1 MTAPSPAPSAE
12 TGVVPN
18 VGTSAV
24 PSPEA
29 GAVRSAQER
38 AVPDPG
44 PGAAPVLDVRSLD
57 TVLHTPDGRELH
69 ILHGVS
75 LTIDAGEC
83 LGVVGESGS
92 GKSVLARTVLGVH
105 PRTTTVTTSGQV
117 LLHGEDLL
125 DTTPVRRSEL
135 LGTGVAMVHQDPM
148 TSLNPVVRIADQVTE
163 SLTNRRQL
171 SRRARRE
178 RAAELLAAVDVPDPA
193 RRARAYPHELSGG
206 LRQRVGIAAAL
217 AGSPALLLADEPTT
231 ALDVTVQ
238 RTVLDLL
245 DRHRETR
252 GLATLLIT
260 HDIGLLY
267 GRARRVAVM
276 YGGRIVETGPTE
288 IVTERPAHPYTAAL
302 LRSVPRV
309 TGPLRRTLPA
319 IPGTPPD
326 LSRPATGCPFAPRCE
341 RAEAVCSTTTP
352 PVHPAGPGHTATC
365 HFPLTRAENAA

>member
-1 MTAPSPAPSAE
+1 MTAP
-12 TGVVPN
+12 
-18 VGTSAV
+18 
-24 PSPEA
+24 
-29 GAVRSAQER
+29 
-38 AVPDPG
+38 
-44 PGAAPVLDVRSLD
+44 VLEVRSLD
-57 TVLHTPDGRELH
+57 TTLHTPDGRTLH
-69 ILHGVS
+69 VLHGIDLS
-75 LTIDAGEC
+75 IDAGEC

-105 PRTTTVTTSGQV
+105 PRTTRATATGRI
-117 LLHGEDLL
+117 LLNGEDLL
-125 DTTPVRRSEL
+125 TAAPRRRAEL

-163 SLTNRRQL
+163 SLTNRR
-171 SRRARRE
+171 RMPRRE
-178 RAAELLAAVDVPDPA
+178 RLRTAAELLAAVDVPDPA

-245 DRHRETR
+245 DRHRGTR

-267 GRARRVAVM
+267 GRARRIAVM

-288 IVTERPAHPYTAAL
+288 AVTEAPAHPYTAAL

-309 TGPLRRTLPA
+309 TGPLRRVLPA
-319 IPGTPPD
+319 VAGSPPD
-326 LSRPATGCPFAPRCE
+326 LSRPAAGCPFAPRCE
-341 RAEAVCSTTTP
+341 RAEAVCSTDAP
-352 PVHPAGPGHTATC
+352 PLHRAGDGHTAAC
-365 HFPLTRAENAA
+365 HFPLTVLPGPASAPSAPSAVSASSAASVPKAQETV

>member
-1 MTAPSPAPSAE
+1 MTAAPSTA
-12 TGVVPN
+12 
-18 VGTSAV
+18 A
-24 PSPEA
+24 
-29 GAVRSAQER
+29 
-38 AVPDPG
+38 PG
-44 PGAAPVLDVRSLD
+44 APVLDVRSLD
-57 TVLHTPDGRELH
+57 TVLHTPDGRALH
-69 ILHGVS
+69 VLHGVG
-75 LTIDAGEC
+75 LTIGAGEC

-105 PRTTTVTTSGQV
+105 PRTARVTATGQV
-117 LLHGEDLL
+117 LLRGEDLL
-125 DTTPVRRSEL
+125 SAAPARRAAL

-163 SLTNRRQL
+163 ALTNRSPL

-178 RAAELLAAVDVPDPA
+178 TATELLAAVDVPDPA

-267 GRARRVAVM
+267 GRARRIAVM

-288 IVTERPAHPYTAAL
+288 AVTERPAHPYTAAL

-319 IPGTPPD
+319 IAGSPPD
-326 LSRPATGCPFAPRCE
+326 LSRPPAGCPFAPRCE
-341 RAEAVCSTTTP
+341 RAEAACTTTVP
-352 PVHPAGPGHTATC
+352 PVHHAGAGHSASC
-365 HFPLTRAENAA
+365 HFPLLPVPASPSENAA

>member
-1 MTAPSPAPSAE
+1 MTAP
-12 TGVVPN
+12 
-18 VGTSAV
+18 
-24 PSPEA
+24 
-29 GAVRSAQER
+29 
-38 AVPDPG
+38 
-44 PGAAPVLDVRSLD
+44 VLEVRSLD
-57 TVLHTPDGRELH
+57 TTLHTPDGRALH
-69 ILHGVS
+69 VLHGID

-92 GKSVLARTVLGVH
+92 GKSVLARTVLGIH
-105 PRTTTVTTSGQV
+105 PRTTRVTSTGQV
-117 LLHGEDLL
+117 LLDGEDLL
-125 DTTPVRRSEL
+125 TAAPARRAEL

-163 SLTNRRQL
+163 SLTNRRRL

-178 RAAELLAAVDVPDPA
+178 TATELLAAVDVPDPA

-245 DRHRETR
+245 DRHREDR

-267 GRARRVAVM
+267 GRARRIAVM
-276 YGGRIVETGPTE
+276 YGGRVVETGPTE
-288 IVTERPAHPYTAAL
+288 AVTERPAHPYTAAL

-319 IPGTPPD
+319 IPGSPPD
-326 LSRPATGCPFAPRCE
+326 LSRPLPGCPFAPRCE
-341 RAEAVCSTTTP
+341 RAETVCTTDAP
-352 PVHPAGPGHTATC
+352 PVHRAGPGRTASC
-365 HFPLTRAENAA
+365 HFPLTPLEKTVTATPATTATESAA

>member
-1 MTAPSPAPSAE
+1 MT
-12 TGVVPN
+12 
-18 VGTSAV
+18 
-24 PSPEA
+24 
-29 GAVRSAQER
+29 
-38 AVPDPG
+38 
-44 PGAAPVLDVRSLD
+44 APVLDVRSLGTTLD
-57 TVLHTPDGRELH
+57 TPDGRSLH
-69 ILHGVS
+69 ILHGID

-105 PRTTTVTTSGQV
+105 PRTTRVATTGQV
-117 LLHGEDLL
+117 LFQGEELL
-125 DTTPVRRSEL
+125 AATPDRRAEL

-148 TSLNPVVRIADQVTE
+148 TSLNPVIRIADQITE
-163 SLTNRRQL
+163 SITNRRRL

-178 RAAELLAAVDVPDPA
+178 TATELLAAVDVPDPA

-206 LRQRVGIAAAL
+206 LRQRAGIAAAL

-267 GRARRVAVM
+267 GRARRIAVM

-288 IVTERPAHPYTAAL
+288 VVTERPAHPYTAAL

-319 IPGTPPD
+319 IPGSPPD
-326 LSRPATGCPFAPRCE
+326 LSHPAAGCPFAPRCE
-341 RAEAVCSTTTP
+341 RAQAVCATAAAA
-352 PVHPAGPGHTATC
+352 VHLAGPGHTASC
-365 HFPLTRAENAA
+365 HFPLTMSENAA

>member
-1 MTAPSPAPSAE
+1 MT
-12 TGVVPN
+12 T
-18 VGTSAV
+18 
-24 PSPEA
+24 
-29 GAVRSAQER
+29 
-38 AVPDPG
+38 
-44 PGAAPVLDVRSLD
+44 PVLDVRSLD
-57 TVLHTPDGRELH
+57 TTIHTPDGRALRVLH
-69 ILHGVS
+69 DVS
-75 LTIDAGEC
+75 LTVDVGEC

-105 PRTTTVTTSGQV
+105 PRTARVESTGTV
-117 LLHGEDLL
+117 LLNGEELL
-125 DTTPVRRSEL
+125 TATAARRGEL

-163 SLTNRRQL
+163 SLTNRRRL
-171 SRRARRE
+171 GRRARRE
-178 RAAELLAAVDVPDPA
+178 LAAELLAAVDVPDPA

-217 AGSPALLLADEPTT
+217 AGQPALLLADEPTT

-260 HDIGLLY
+260 HDIGLLS
-267 GRARRVAVM
+267 GRARRTAVM
-276 YGGRIVETGPTE
+276 YGGRIVESGPTE
-288 IVTERPAHPYTAAL
+288 EVTARPAHPYTAAL

-319 IPGTPPD
+319 VPGSPPD
-326 LSRPATGCPFAPRCE
+326 LSRPAGGCPFAPRCE
-341 RAEAVCSTTTP
+341 LVRPLCHTAAP
-352 PVHPAGPGHTATC
+352 PVRQVGPGQTAAC
-365 HFPLTRAENAA
+365 HFPLTTTENTV

>member
-1 MTAPSPAPSAE
+1 MT
-12 TGVVPN
+12 
-18 VGTSAV
+18 
-24 PSPEA
+24 
-29 GAVRSAQER
+29 
-38 AVPDPG
+38 
-44 PGAAPVLDVRSLD
+44 PVLEVRSLD
-57 TVLHTPDGRELH
+57 TTLHTPDGRDLH
-69 ILHGVS
+69 VLHGVG

-105 PRTTTVTTSGQV
+105 PRTTRATATGSV
-117 LLHGEDLL
+117 LLNGEELL
-125 DTTPVRRSEL
+125 TATAARRAEL

-163 SLTNRRQL
+163 SLTNRR
-171 SRRARRE
+171 RIPRRE
-178 RAAELLAAVDVPDPA
+178 RLRTAAELLAAVDVPDPA

-267 GRARRVAVM
+267 GRARRIAVM

-288 IVTERPAHPYTAAL
+288 EVTGNPAHPYTAAL

-319 IPGTPPD
+319 VAGSPPD
-326 LSRPATGCPFAPRCE
+326 LSRPDPGCPFAPRCE
-341 RAEAVCSTTTP
+341 RARSVCSTDAP
-352 PVHPAGPGHTATC
+352 PVHRAAAGHTAVC
-365 HFPLTRAENAA
+365 HFPLAPAAPVEETAA

>member
-1 MTAPSPAPSAE
+1 MTS
-12 TGVVPN
+12 
-18 VGTSAV
+18 
-24 PSPEA
+24 
-29 GAVRSAQER
+29 
-38 AVPDPG
+38 
-44 PGAAPVLDVRSLD
+44 PVLEVRSLD
-57 TVLHTPDGRELH
+57 TTLHTPDGRALH
-69 ILHGVS
+69 VLHGID

-105 PRTTTVTTSGQV
+105 PRTTRATATGEV
-117 LLHGEDLL
+117 LLNGEDLL
-125 DTTPVRRSEL
+125 TAGAARRGEL

-163 SLTNRRQL
+163 SLTNRR
-171 SRRARRE
+171 RIPRRE
-178 RAAELLAAVDVPDPA
+178 RLRTAAELLAAVDVPDPA

-267 GRARRVAVM
+267 GRARRIAVM
-276 YGGRIVETGPTE
+276 YGGRVVETGPTE
-288 IVTERPAHPYTAAL
+288 AVTENPAHPYTAAL

-319 IPGTPPD
+319 VAGSPPD
-326 LSRPATGCPFAPRCE
+326 LSKPIPGCPFAPRCE
-341 RAEAVCSTTTP
+341 RAEAVCSTDAP
-352 PVHPAGPGHTATC
+352 PLHRAGAGHTAAC
-365 HFPLTRAENAA
+365 HFPLTPSAALPAKAEETAA

>member
-1 MTAPSPAPSAE
+1 MT
-12 TGVVPN
+12 T
-18 VGTSAV
+18 
-24 PSPEA
+24 
-29 GAVRSAQER
+29 
-38 AVPDPG
+38 
-44 PGAAPVLDVRSLD
+44 PVLDVRSLD
-57 TVLHTPDGRELH
+57 TTIHTPDGRALH
-69 ILHGVS
+69 ILHDVS
-75 LTIDAGEC
+75 LTVDVGEC

-105 PRTTTVTTSGQV
+105 ARTTRVESTGTV
-117 LLHGEDLL
+117 LLNGEDLL
-125 DTTPVRRSEL
+125 TATAARRGEL

-163 SLTNRRQL
+163 SLTNRRRL
-171 SRRARRE
+171 GRRARRE
-178 RAAELLAAVDVPDPA
+178 LAAELLAAVDVPDPA

-217 AGSPALLLADEPTT
+217 AGQPALLLADEPTT

-267 GRARRVAVM
+267 GRARRTAVM

-288 IVTERPAHPYTAAL
+288 EVTERPAHPYTAAL

-319 IPGTPPD
+319 VPGSPPD
-326 LSRPATGCPFAPRCE
+326 LSRPAGGCSFAPRCE
-341 RAEAVCSTTTP
+341 LARPLCTTAAP
-352 PVHPAGPGHTATC
+352 PVQQVGPGQTAAC
-365 HFPLTRAENAA
+365 HFPLTTMENAA

>member
-1 MTAPSPAPSAE
+1 MT
-12 TGVVPN
+12 T
-18 VGTSAV
+18 
-24 PSPEA
+24 
-29 GAVRSAQER
+29 
-38 AVPDPG
+38 
-44 PGAAPVLDVRSLD
+44 PVLDVRSLD
-57 TVLHTPDGRELH
+57 TTIHTPDGRALH
-69 ILHGVS
+69 ILHDVS
-75 LTIDAGEC
+75 LTIEAGEC

-105 PRTTTVTTSGQV
+105 ARTTRVESTGTV
-117 LLHGEDLL
+117 LLNGEDLL
-125 DTTPVRRSEL
+125 TATSARRGEL

-163 SLTNRRQL
+163 SLTNRRRL
-171 SRRARRE
+171 GRRARRE
-178 RAAELLAAVDVPDPA
+178 LATELLAAVDVPDPA

-217 AGSPALLLADEPTT
+217 AGQPALLLADEPTT

-267 GRARRVAVM
+267 GRARRIAVM
-276 YGGRIVETGPTE
+276 YGGRIVETGPTGE
-288 IVTERPAHPYTAAL
+288 VTEWPAHPYTAAL

-319 IPGTPPD
+319 IPGSPPD
-326 LSRPATGCPFAPRCE
+326 LSRPAAGCPFAPRCE
-341 RAEAVCSTTTP
+341 LARAVCTTAAP
-352 PVHPAGPGHTATC
+352 PVQPVGPGRTAAC
-365 HFPLTRAENAA
+365 HFPLSTMENAA

>member
-1 MTAPSPAPSAE
+1 MAT
-12 TGVVPN
+12 
-18 VGTSAV
+18 
-24 PSPEA
+24 
-29 GAVRSAQER
+29 
-38 AVPDPG
+38 
-44 PGAAPVLDVRSLD
+44 PVLDVRSLN
-57 TVLHTPDGRELH
+57 TVIHAPDGRALH
-69 ILHGVS
+69 ILHDVS

-105 PRTTTVTTSGQV
+105 GRTTRVESTGQV
-117 LLHGEDLL
+117 LLSGEDLL
-125 DTTPVRRSEL
+125 TAAAARRAEL

-163 SLTNRRQL
+163 SLTNRKRL
-171 SRRARRE
+171 GRRARRQT
-178 RAAELLAAVDVPDPA
+178 ATELLAAVDVPDPA

-267 GRARRVAVM
+267 GRARRIAVM
-276 YGGRIVETGPTE
+276 YGGRVVESGPTE
-288 IVTERPAHPYTAAL
+288 SITERPAHPYTAAL

-319 IPGTPPD
+319 IAGSPPD
-326 LSRPATGCPFAPRCE
+326 LAKPATGCPFAPRCE
-341 RAEAVCSTTTP
+341 RAAAVCTTAAP
-352 PVHPAGPGHTATC
+352 PVHRAGPAHTAAC
-365 HFPLTRAENAA
+365 HFPLSPLAPLGTSEAAA

>member
-1 MTAPSPAPSAE
+1 MT
-12 TGVVPN
+12 
-18 VGTSAV
+18 
-24 PSPEA
+24 
-29 GAVRSAQER
+29 
-38 AVPDPG
+38 
-44 PGAAPVLDVRSLD
+44 APVLDVRSLD
-57 TVLHTPDGRELH
+57 TTLDTPDGRSLH
-69 ILHGVS
+69 ILHGIN

-105 PRTTTVTTSGQV
+105 PRTTRVVSTGQV
-117 LLHGEDLL
+117 LFQGEELL
-125 DTTPVRRSEL
+125 AATPDRRAEL

-148 TSLNPVVRIADQVTE
+148 TSLNPVIRIADQITE
-163 SLTNRRQL
+163 SITNRRRL

-178 RAAELLAAVDVPDPA
+178 RATELLAAVDVPDPA

-206 LRQRVGIAAAL
+206 LRQRAGIAAAL

-267 GRARRVAVM
+267 GRARRIAVM

-288 IVTERPAHPYTAAL
+288 VVTERPAHPYTAAL

-319 IPGTPPD
+319 IPGSPPD
-326 LSRPATGCPFAPRCE
+326 LSQPAAGCPFAPRCE
-341 RAEAVCSTTTP
+341 RAQAVCTMAP
-352 PVHPAGPGHTATC
+352 AAVHPAGPGHTASC
-365 HFPLTRAENAA
+365 HFPLTMSENAA

>member
-1 MTAPSPAPSAE
+1 MT
-12 TGVVPN
+12 T
-18 VGTSAV
+18 
-24 PSPEA
+24 
-29 GAVRSAQER
+29 
-38 AVPDPG
+38 
-44 PGAAPVLDVRSLD
+44 PVLEIRSLN
-57 TVLHTPDGRELH
+57 TALVAPDGRAVQ
-69 ILHGVS
+69 ILHD
-75 LTIDAGEC
+75 IDLSIGAGEC

-105 PRTTTVTTSGQV
+105 PRTTRARSTGQV

-125 DTTPVRRSEL
+125 GATPARRTEL
-135 LGTGVAMVHQDPM
+135 LGTGIAMVHQDPM

-163 SLTNRRQL
+163 SLTNRRRL
-171 SRRARRE
+171 GRRARLE
-178 RAAELLAAVDVPDPA
+178 TAAELLAAVDVPDPA

-267 GRARRVAVM
+267 GRARRIAVM
-276 YGGRIVETGPTE
+276 YGGRVVETGPTE
-288 IVTERPAHPYTAAL
+288 AVTERPAHPYTAAL

-319 IPGTPPD
+319 IPGSAPD
-326 LSRPATGCPFAPRCE
+326 LSRPTAGCPFAPRCE
-341 RAEAVCSTTTP
+341 RAESVCGTTAP
-352 PVHPAGPGHTATC
+352 PVHRAGPGHTAAC
-365 HFPLTRAENAA
+365 HLPLTAAPTPSPGPSLTPSEHPA

>member
-1 MTAPSPAPSAE
+1 MSVPTPVPSAA
-12 TGVVPN
+12 TG
-18 VGTSAV
+18 
-24 PSPEA
+24 
-29 GAVRSAQER
+29 
-38 AVPDPG
+38 PG
-44 PGAAPVLDVRSLD
+44 PRATPVLDIRSLD
-57 TVLHTPDGRELH
+57 TTLHTPDGRALH

-105 PRTTTVTTSGQV
+105 PRTTTVSATGQV

-125 DTTPVRRSEL
+125 AAAPARRSEL

-148 TSLNPVVRIADQVTE
+148 TSLNPVVRIAEQVTE
-163 SLTNRRQL
+163 SITNRRRL
-171 SRRARRE
+171 SRRARHE
-178 RAAELLAAVDVPDPA
+178 RATELLASVDVPDPA

-245 DRHRETR
+245 DRHRENR

-260 HDIGLLY
+260 HDIGLLH

-276 YGGRIVETGPTE
+276 YGGRIVETGPTGT
-288 IVTERPAHPYTAAL
+288 VTEHPAHPYTAAL

-326 LSRPATGCPFAPRCE
+326 LSRPAPGCPFAPRCE
-341 RAEAVCSTTTP
+341 RAETVCATTAP
-352 PVHPAGPGHTATC
+352 PVIEAGPGRTATC
-365 HFPLTRAENAA
+365 HFPLTRSENAA

>member
-1 MTAPSPAPSAE
+1 MT
-12 TGVVPN
+12 T
-18 VGTSAV
+18 
-24 PSPEA
+24 
-29 GAVRSAQER
+29 
-38 AVPDPG
+38 
-44 PGAAPVLDVRSLD
+44 PVLDVRSLD
-57 TVLHTPDGRELH
+57 TTIHTPDGRALH
-69 ILHGVS
+69 ILHDVS
-75 LTIDAGEC
+75 LTIAAGEC

-105 PRTTTVTTSGQV
+105 ARTTRVESTGTV
-117 LLHGEDLL
+117 LLNGEDLL
-125 DTTPVRRSEL
+125 TATPARRGEL

-163 SLTNRRQL
+163 SLTNRRRIG
-171 SRRARRE
+171 RRARRE
-178 RAAELLAAVDVPDPA
+178 LATELLAAVDVPDPA

-217 AGSPALLLADEPTT
+217 AGQPALLLADEPTT

-267 GRARRVAVM
+267 GRARRIAVM

-288 IVTERPAHPYTAAL
+288 EVTERPAHPYTAAL

-319 IPGTPPD
+319 VPGSPPD
-326 LSRPATGCPFAPRCE
+326 LSRPAAGCPFAPRCE
-341 RAEAVCSTTTP
+341 LARPLCTTDAP
-352 PVHPAGPGHTATC
+352 PVHRAGPGQTVAC
-365 HFPLTRAENAA
+365 HFPLSTMEDAA